1 MEKKKLI
8 LIAGGTA
15 SGKSMVAEQMAAQ
28 YRTTSKG
35 VALITID
42 NYYKT
47 LEQMG
52 VNSHSEVNWDHPET
66 FDWERLKNDVASL
79 LNNESIS
86 LRPYNYGTGNY
97 GEEVTEIKS
106 EEIIIIEGIY
116 GLYEKSLR
124 DMANIL
130 IYVDVDS
137 DIRMIRR
144 IKRDSEGRYS
154 HNFDP
159 NEFMI
164 KWEGVIKPMHNKFI
178 HPTKEYADIIVKNNK
193 ELNNEQKSSLIDLL
207 QTLVVK

>member
-1 MEKKKLI
+1 MKNKKLI

-15 SGKSMVAEQMAAQ
+15 SGKSFVAGQMSKQ
-28 YRTTSKG
+28 YIDNSKG
-35 VALITID
+35 VTLITID

-47 LEQMG
+47 LAQMK
-52 VNSHSEVNWDHPET
+52 VELHSEVNWDHPDT
-66 FDWERLKNDVASL
+66 FDWKRLKKDVDKL
-79 LNNESIS
+79 LKNKSIK
-86 LRPYNYGTGNY
+86 LRTYNYGLGNY
-97 GEEVTEIKS
+97 GEEEREVLS

-116 GLYEKSLR
+116 ALYDKELR
-124 DMANIL
+124 DKADIL

-159 NEFMI
+159 NEFMV
-164 KWEGVIKPMHNKFI
+164 KWEEVIKLMHNKYI
-178 HPTKEYADIIVKNNK
+178 QPTKEYADIIVKNNK
-193 ELNNEQKSSLIDLL
+193 ELNNKQKSSLIELL